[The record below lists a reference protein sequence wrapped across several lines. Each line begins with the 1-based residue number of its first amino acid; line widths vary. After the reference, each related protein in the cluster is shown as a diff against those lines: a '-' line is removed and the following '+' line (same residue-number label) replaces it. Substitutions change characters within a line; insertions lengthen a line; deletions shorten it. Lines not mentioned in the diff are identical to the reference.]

1 MVPSTHAIDQRC
13 SGTYVRVPP
22 SYYVTTLKMVSDYF
36 FEHLPGYEVY
46 VRNPGTAMTVFF

>member
-1 MVPSTHAIDQRC
+1 MLLISAAAAAARMHGYLHRIMSLLSKWCQII
-13 SGTYVRVPP
+13 
-22 SYYVTTLKMVSDYF
+22 F